1 MLLKLKTACCQ
12 GQHAVTRR
20 YGVMDYR
27 KLLQERLNQEIEKLS
42 ISIET
47 KNNLQ
52 NAIWGSLS
60 FYTYLP
66 IDILNGVPDS
76 KKYLDKVI
84 ELSVSS
90 SFYLA
95 SLIMV
100 DKLIDNQEKVNGTI
114 VEYLFFVKEEAI
126 KKLQN
131 LFFNNTLFW
140 KTFQSLKC
148 LVFSASQWRSKGFDG
163 DNKKLLTILLNK
175 SALVKLYVVS
185 MKLIVQEQID
195 WDNILESLKY
205 FHIAFQ
211 LLDDYEDLREDIL
224 SGQLNYYLAQE
235 KFIDS
240 KEVEMRLKKL
250 MASEIVE
257 NGLMI
262 GRKKAYLAY
271 KSFGEMHMTYSKQV
285 ASALTKEIDFVLTD
299 IHLLKV
305 KAEAKAK
312 LSNVM
317 VKGNQLNIALLKSKI
332 FIYNNQEM
340 DGSWTDF
347 LTLAGNGHNWI
358 TAFVISMFAEFEDNR
373 KELRK
378 AMVWLNENG
387 GKYNKNVFNDA
398 DSMNFYLIAKYM
410 MGEFIEKEDVIQWK
424 TFLHDSGGFSTYV
437 GDSIKE
443 VINMSAR
450 ESVEGWTTE
459 QACVSAVACWVAS
472 VIGNQEILKQ
482 GVKFL
487 EMNVEEDGHLTS
499 YWWSEDYYATSF
511 AIMCGFKGKTLN
523 FLLGAQQP
531 SGYWTNLGKP
541 SVFYTALALKALEHV
556 YINEKGS
563 VLRGIITKGV
573 RWILSQQYEDGSWN
587 SEYILRIPKPSVRHP
602 CKNEIYK
609 KTSFGFGIITDD
621 YKRVFTTALVYNILR
636 IYKEYVQ

>member
-1 MLLKLKTACCQ
+1 
-12 GQHAVTRR
+12 
-20 YGVMDYR
+20 MDYR
-27 KLLQERLNQEIEKLS
+27 KLLQEKLNQEIENLS
-42 ISIET
+42 ISRET

-100 DKLIDNQEKVNGTI
+100 DKLIDDQEKVNGTI

-131 LFFNNTLFW
+131 LFFNNTIFW

-163 DNKKLLTILLNK
+163 DDEKLLTILLNK

-195 WDNILESLKY
+195 WDNILESLKS

-235 KFIDS
+235 KYIDS
-240 KEVEMRLKKL
+240 KEVEMQLKKL

-262 GRKKAYLAY
+262 GRKNAYLAY

-317 VKGNQLNIALLKSKI
+317 VKGNQLNIALLKSKV
-332 FIYNNQEM
+332 FIYNNQEV

-373 KELRK
+373 NELRK
-378 AMVWLNENG
+378 AMAWLNENG

-410 MGEFIEKEDVIQWK
+410 MGEFIEKEDIIQWK
-424 TFLHDSGGFSTYV
+424 TFLHNSGGFSTYV

-472 VIGNQEILKQ
+472 VIGNQEILKE

-523 FLLGAQQP
+523 FLLDAQQP
-531 SGYWTNLGKP
+531 SGCWTNLGKP

-563 VLRGIITKGV
+563 VLGGIITKGV

-609 KTSFGFGIITDD
+609 KNIIWIWNNNGRLQESFYDSFS
-621 YKRVFTTALVYNILR
+621 L
-636 IYKEYVQ
+636 

>member
-1 MLLKLKTACCQ
+1 
-12 GQHAVTRR
+12 
-20 YGVMDYR
+20 MDYR

>member
-1 MLLKLKTACCQ
+1 
-12 GQHAVTRR
+12 
-20 YGVMDYR
+20 MDYR
-27 KLLQERLNQEIEKLS
+27 KILQERLNQEIENLS

-47 KNNLQ
+47 KNSLQ

-60 FYTYLP
+60 FYTCLP
-66 IDILNGVPDS
+66 IDILNSVPDS
-76 KKYLDKVI
+76 KKYLDQVI

-90 SFYLA
+90 SFYLV

-100 DKLIDNQEKVNGTI
+100 DKLIDNQEKVNGAI

-131 LFFNNTLFW
+131 LFLNNTLFW

-148 LVFSASQWRSKGFDG
+148 LVFSASQCRCKDFEG
-163 DNKKLLTILLNK
+163 DNEKLLTILLNK

-195 WDNILESLKY
+195 WDNILESLKS

-211 LLDDYEDLREDIL
+211 LLDDYEDLKEDIR

-235 KFIDS
+235 KNVDS
-240 KEVEMRLKKL
+240 ESEEVEVQLKKL
-250 MASEIVE
+250 MATEIVE

-262 GRKKAYLAY
+262 ARKNACLAY
-271 KSFGEMHMTYSKQV
+271 KAFGKMSMKHSQQV
-285 ASALTKEIDFVLTD
+285 SSVLVKEIDFVLTD
-299 IHLLKV
+299 IHLLKI

-312 LSNVM
+312 LSNVL
-317 VKGNQLNIALLKSKI
+317 VKNNQLNIALLRSKA
-332 FIYNNQEM
+332 FIYNNQEI
-340 DGSWTDF
+340 DGSWKDF
-347 LTLAGNGHNWI
+347 LTLAGDGHNWI
-358 TAFVISMFAEFEDNR
+358 TAFVISMFAEFEDN
-373 KELRK
+373 KKDLKK
-378 AMVWLNENG
+378 AMAWLGENG
-387 GKYNKNVFNDA
+387 GKYNQNVFNDA

-410 MGEFIEKEDVIQWK
+410 MGEAIEKEDVIQWK

-443 VINMSAR
+443 VINMSVR
-450 ESVEGWTTE
+450 ESVKGWTTE
-459 QACVSAVACWVAS
+459 QACVSAVACWAAS
-472 VIGNQEILKQ
+472 VIGNQEIFKK

-523 FLLGAQQP
+523 FLLGAQQS

-602 CKNEIYK
+602 CKNEVYK

-636 IYKEYVQ
+636 VYKEYVQ